1 MMSGRLC
8 RPGGRARRRA
18 ALALALA
25 LGLAAGP
32 GPARAATPVELELV
46 LAVDTSSSVDRQEFQ
61 LQMQGLAR
69 AFRHPDVLA
78 ALEAAGPRGVAVAVL
93 QWSSTHRQT
102 LAVPWTHLTGPA
114 RARAFAERIG
124 RTPRYVG
131 SGGTG
136 IAGAL
141 DAAAAELA
149 DNGFAGARRA
159 IDVSGDGRANM
170 GARPTRARDRVTGD
184 GITVNGLAIL
194 NEETRLDRYY
204 LDNVIGGPGA
214 FLITAAGYQD
224 FARAIRRKL
233 IREIA
238 GARIVEAP
246 APGPGPAQPPD
257 RRAGRGG

>member
-1 MMSGRLC
+1 L
-8 RPGGRARRRA
+8 AA
-18 ALALALA
+18 ALGFWLALT
-25 LGLAAGP
+25 AA
-32 GPARAATPVELELV
+32 PAPPRAETPVELELV

-78 ALEAAGPRGVAVAVL
+78 ALEAAGPRGVAVALL

-114 RARAFAERIG
+114 RARAFAARLG
-124 RTPRYVG
+124 RTPRYVR

-149 DNGFAGARRA
+149 ENGFTGQRRA

-170 GARPTRARDRVTGD
+170 GARPTRARDRVTAS
-184 GITVNGLAIL
+184 GITINGLAIL
-194 NEETRLDRYY
+194 NEESTLDRYY
-204 LDNVIGGPGA
+204 LDSVIGGPGA
-214 FLITAAGYQD
+214 FLITAAGYDD

-238 GARIVEAP
+238 GARIVEGP
-246 APGPGPAQPPD
+246 GTAPGLGPAQPTEPPSGPQAA
-257 RRAGRGG
+257 RRR